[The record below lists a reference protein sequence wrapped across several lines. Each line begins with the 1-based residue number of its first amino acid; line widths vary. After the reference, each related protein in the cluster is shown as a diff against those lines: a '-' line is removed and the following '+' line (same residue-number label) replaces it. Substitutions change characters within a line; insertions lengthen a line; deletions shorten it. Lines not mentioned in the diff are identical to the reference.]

1 LGRKERKLP
10 AGKGGASIVPAKD
23 HIEWPYVVLLVGL
36 VVMVAA
42 ALHLLSTWV
51 AYVIFAVLWIGFAIW
66 PKNHR

>member
-1 LGRKERKLP
+1 
-10 AGKGGASIVPAKD
+10 VPAKD

-51 AYVIFAVLWIGFAIW
+51 AYVISPVLWIGFAIW
-66 PKNHR
+66 PKNHQ

>member
-1 LGRKERKLP
+1 M
-10 AGKGGASIVPAKD
+10 PAKD
-23 HIEWPYVVLLVGL
+23 QFEWPYVVLLVGL

-66 PKNHR
+66 LKNHR